1 MNKYEMN
8 IDNKNNQGNININ
21 INIYENPKESN
32 RTNNQDNIQINDNQK
47 TTLKTKQITG
57 LENLQDDEENDN
69 RTCLGKCCFYSFCCC
84 LCYSKLKSKNYFR
97 KGWRDYLIREGNDES
112 NKPFRLLTNLFVNEE
127 DAISALENI
136 RLNPNLV
143 SENKLRNDLE
153 FYIPQLCTFLLFG
166 EVKDIEEFF
175 VFLCR
180 VCNASFFFAH
190 RVHWFLSAMIN
201 AAEDKREDIIKIL
214 KMINTLFKSE
224 NVDKKT
230 KIGKFYVSNAEQF
243 MKYIKDNN
251 LYYLYD
257 VKKIQKGIDCLNDIE
272 YNDLNGYQ
280 QEVYNKYKENRD
292 IINKYCQNEYI
303 IAKEKEEK
311 RIQKKMNKNNN
322 ANKINDINTENKEMP
337 VNEAKKRFKANDFF
351 IDISNFELENIDYTY
366 QADSDDEFIDNDKK
380 NINNYSLKETVIV
393 LDSQNESDNNI
404 INDNS
409 NNKKSNIPLDINF
422 ISYHSSLNF
431 IEHLCD
437 ISNELPKHPI
447 KEQKLYLFEE
457 LTKINKKLP
466 CNVYLP
472 FLKDSTRNYIIC
484 HIPLEEVKIFR
495 TKTRCPIMLT
505 FEIIR
510 IDETNRENEDEIL
523 ENLDNFNHSRSNT
536 ITSLSS
542 SFRFNKKQSKKLPT
556 INNRLEYEY
565 DKDNLQTNA
574 DFNLSK
580 PLMISVNSF
589 FKNPTIMKKDS
600 KDSNKKDDKKTAI
613 EMSVLPIKEGYE
625 EDNESEEFSFNSKNT
640 IDKNIIDKEEEKKRL
655 MNIVSKFSIHPL
667 KTSVGNDRY
676 KLERPTFGLL
686 PSKTVFKDD
695 TTIKHSSSVKGLANK
710 LIKSN
715 QEQINTNSSNNNSTS
730 NNSENNLDNSMENND
745 MSIDEEEEIQSGEIN
760 QDFFDN
766 IFGETIEEKE
776 KNLKK
781 TSLFGKIETHKI
793 FRCIFK
799 THEDLRQEQFATQ
812 LINEFYQIFKLENTG
827 CWLNTYEII
836 STGNDSGLVE
846 MVDNSLS
853 LDQLKQK
860 TKNISL
866 KDFYINYYGKGF
878 TESISYKNAMD
889 NFVASLAGY
898 SLVCYCLQI
907 KDRHNGN
914 ILIDNKGHLIHIDFG
929 FLLSN
934 APGKG
939 IKFENAPFKLNDDM
953 LDCLG
958 GINGKYFEEFRKLL
972 KKGFLA
978 INKHRHKIIILVE
991 MMWCGHGKQ
1000 LECFEKGQE
1009 AIDELKLRLNPKQ
1022 DINKKDIFMHVDNLI
1037 GQSVD
1042 NWRTKWYDLFQYY
1055 VQGIFY

>member
-8 IDNKNNQGNININ
+8 IDDKNNQENININ
-21 INIYENPKESN
+21 INIYENNKNQIENTKDKENKNVIPKRNS
-32 RTNNQDNIQINDNQK
+32 K
-47 TTLKTKQITG
+47 TIQITG
-57 LENLQDDEENDN
+57 LENLTDEEETDD
-69 RTCLGKCCFYSFCCC
+69 RTFLEKCCFYSCCCC
-84 LCYSKLKSKNYFR
+84 LCNSKEDSKNFFR
-97 KGWRDYLIREGNDES
+97 KGWRDYLIREGKDET

-127 DAISALENI
+127 DSITALETI

-175 VFLCR
+175 VFLCK

-190 RVHWFLSAMIN
+190 RVHWFLMAMIN
-201 AAEDKREDIIKIL
+201 AAEEKREDIIRIL

-224 NVDKKT
+224 NAEKKT
-230 KIGKFYVSNAEQF
+230 KIGKFYVSNAEKFIQ
-243 MKYIKDNN
+243 YIKDNN

-257 VKKIQKGIDCLNDIE
+257 VKKIIKGIDCLSNIE
-272 YNDLNGYQ
+272 YNDLDGYQ
-280 QEVYNKYKENRD
+280 QEIYNKFKENRE
-292 IINKYCQNEYI
+292 IIEKYSENEYQ

-311 RIQKKMNKNNN
+311 RIQAKLNKHNNINNN
-322 ANKINDINTENKEMP
+322 INEVNTDKETT
-337 VNEAKKRFKANDFF
+337 NEIKKKLKANDFI
-351 IDISNFELENIDYTY
+351 IDISNFELQNIDYTY
-366 QADSDDEFIDNDKK
+366 EADSDDELNDERH
-380 NINNYSLKETVIV
+380 YSLKETVIV
-393 LDSQNESDNNI
+393 LDDTNENNR
-404 INDNS
+404 NS
-409 NNKKSNIPLDINF
+409 KIPPDINF

-447 KEQKLYLFEE
+447 NEQKLFLYAE

-510 IDETNRENEDEIL
+510 IDETNRENEDE
-523 ENLDNFNHSRSNT
+523 NLQNIEQLNHSRSNT
-536 ITSLSS
+536 ISSLGS
-542 SFRFNKKQSKKLPT
+542 SFRFNKKKSKNLPMSKDK
-556 INNRLEYEY
+556 LEYEY
-565 DKDNLQTNA
+565 DADNLKINP
-574 DFNLSK
+574 DFDLSK
-580 PLMISVNSF
+580 PLMINVNSF
-589 FKNPTIMKKDS
+589 FEKKMTFMKKDS
-600 KDSNKKDDKKTAI
+600 NINNNKKKAI
-613 EMSVLPIKEGYE
+613 ELSVLPIKEGYE
-625 EDNESEEFSFNSKNT
+625 EDKENLEFNFINKNT
-640 IDKNIIDKEEEKKRL
+640 LDENIKEKEDQNKRVK
-655 MNIVSKFSIHPL
+655 NIVSKFTLKASTEIDNDKTKFERQTQRPL
-667 KTSVGNDRY
+667 PPKNI
-676 KLERPTFGLL
+676 
-686 PSKTVFKDD
+686 FKDD
-695 TTIKHSSSVKGLANK
+695 TVIHKNSFKIAKK
-710 LIKSN
+710 LIRNSK
-715 QEQINTNSSNNNSTS
+715 EQITSYDNKINNNENNSDVNNNESFDSNSSY
-730 NNSENNLDNSMENND
+730 
-745 MSIDEEEEIQSGEIN
+745 EEEETPSGVIN
-760 QDFFDN
+760 QEFFDK

-781 TSLFGKIETHKI
+781 KSIFGKIETHKI

-898 SLVCYCLQI
+898 SLVCYFLQI

-939 IKFENAPFKLNDDM
+939 LKFENAPFKLSHDM
-953 LDCLG
+953 VDCLG
-958 GINGKYFEEFRKLL
+958 GIEGKYFEEFRKLL

-978 INKHRHKIIILVE
+978 VNKHRHKIIILVE
-991 MMWCGHGKQ
+991 MMWCGHGRK

-1009 AIDELKLRLNPKQ
+1009 AINELKLRLNPKE
-1022 DINKKDIFMHVDNLI
+1022 DIHKADIFKHVDNLI

-1042 NWRTKWYDLFQYY
+1042 NWRTKWYDIFQYY

>member
-8 IDNKNNQGNININ
+8 IDNKNNQENININ
-21 INIYENPKESN
+21 INIYENNKNQIENTKEQENKNVIPKRNS
-32 RTNNQDNIQINDNQK
+32 K
-47 TTLKTKQITG
+47 TIQITG
-57 LENLQDDEENDN
+57 LENLSDEEETDD
-69 RTCLGKCCFYSFCCC
+69 RTFLEKCCFYSCCCC
-84 LCYSKLKSKNYFR
+84 LCNSKEDTKNFFR
-97 KGWRDYLIREGNDES
+97 KGWRDYLIREGKDET

-127 DAISALENI
+127 DSISALETI

-175 VFLCR
+175 VFLCK

-190 RVHWFLSAMIN
+190 RVHWFLMAMIN
-201 AAEDKREDIIKIL
+201 AAEEKKEDIIRIL

-224 NVDKKT
+224 NAEKKT
-230 KIGKFYVSNAEQF
+230 KISKFYVSNAEKFIQ
-243 MKYIKDNN
+243 YIKDNN

-257 VKKIQKGIDCLNDIE
+257 VKKIVKGIDCLSNIE
-272 YNDLNGYQ
+272 YNDLDGYQ
-280 QEVYNKYKENRD
+280 QEIYNKFKENRE
-292 IINKYCQNEYI
+292 IIEKYSENEYQ

-311 RIQKKMNKNNN
+311 RIQAKLNKHNNINNN
-322 ANKINDINTENKEMP
+322 INEINTDKETT
-337 VNEAKKRFKANDFF
+337 NEIKKKLKANDFI
-351 IDISNFELENIDYTY
+351 IDISNFELQNIDYTY
-366 QADSDDEFIDNDKK
+366 EADSDDELNDERH
-380 NINNYSLKETVIV
+380 YSLKETVIV
-393 LDSQNESDNNI
+393 LDDMNE
-404 INDNS
+404 
-409 NNKKSNIPLDINF
+409 NNKNSKIPPDINF

-447 KEQKLYLFEE
+447 NEQKLFLYAE

-510 IDETNRENEDEIL
+510 IDETNRENEDE
-523 ENLDNFNHSRSNT
+523 NLQNIEQLNHSRSNT
-536 ITSLSS
+536 ISSLGS
-542 SFRFNKKQSKKLPT
+542 SFRFNKKKSKNLPMSKDK
-556 INNRLEYEY
+556 LEYEY
-565 DKDNLQTNA
+565 DADNLKINP
-574 DFNLSK
+574 DFDLSK
-580 PLMISVNSF
+580 PLMINVNSF
-589 FKNPTIMKKDS
+589 FEKKMTFMKKDS
-600 KDSNKKDDKKTAI
+600 NINNNKKKAI
-613 EMSVLPIKEGYE
+613 ELSVLPIKEGYE
-625 EDNESEEFSFNSKNT
+625 EDNENLDFNFINKNSL
-640 IDKNIIDKEEEKKRL
+640 DENIKEKEDQNKRVK
-655 MNIVSKFSIHPL
+655 NIVSKFTLKASTEIDNDKTKFERQTQRPL
-667 KTSVGNDRY
+667 PPKNI
-676 KLERPTFGLL
+676 
-686 PSKTVFKDD
+686 FKDD
-695 TTIKHSSSVKGLANK
+695 TVIHKNSFKIANK
-710 LIKSN
+710 LIRSSK
-715 QEQINTNSSNNNSTS
+715 EQITSYDNKINNNENNSDINNNESFDSNSSY
-730 NNSENNLDNSMENND
+730 
-745 MSIDEEEEIQSGEIN
+745 EEEEIQSGAIN
-760 QDFFDN
+760 QDFFDK

-781 TSLFGKIETHKI
+781 KSIFGKIETHKI

-898 SLVCYCLQI
+898 SLVCYFLQI

-939 IKFENAPFKLNDDM
+939 LKFENAPFKLTHDM
-953 LDCLG
+953 VDCLG
-958 GINGKYFEEFRKLL
+958 GIEGKYFEEFRKLL

-978 INKHRHKIIILVE
+978 VNKHRHKIIILVE
-991 MMWCGHGKQ
+991 MMWCGHGRK
-1000 LECFEKGQE
+1000 LECFEKGKE
-1009 AIDELKLRLNPKQ
+1009 AINELKLRLNPKE
-1022 DINKKDIFMHVDNLI
+1022 DIHKADIFKHVDNLI

-1042 NWRTKWYDLFQYY
+1042 NWRTKWYDIFQYY

>member
-8 IDNKNNQGNININ
+8 IDNKNNQENININ
-21 INIYENPKESN
+21 INIYEKNKNQIENTKEQENKNVIPKRNS
-32 RTNNQDNIQINDNQK
+32 K
-47 TTLKTKQITG
+47 TIQITG
-57 LENLQDDEENDN
+57 LENLSDEEETDD
-69 RTCLGKCCFYSFCCC
+69 RTFLEKCCFYSCCCC
-84 LCYSKLKSKNYFR
+84 LCNSKEDTKNFFR
-97 KGWRDYLIREGNDES
+97 KGWRDYLIREGKDET

-127 DAISALENI
+127 DSISALETI

-175 VFLCR
+175 VFLCK

-190 RVHWFLSAMIN
+190 RVHWFLMAMIN
-201 AAEDKREDIIKIL
+201 AAEEKKEDIIRIL

-224 NVDKKT
+224 NAEKKT
-230 KIGKFYVSNAEQF
+230 KIGKFYVSNAEKFIQ
-243 MKYIKDNN
+243 YIKDNN

-257 VKKIQKGIDCLNDIE
+257 VKKIVKGIDCLSNIE
-272 YNDLNGYQ
+272 YNDLDGYQ
-280 QEVYNKYKENRD
+280 QEIYNKFKENRE
-292 IINKYCQNEYI
+292 IIEKYSENEYQ
-303 IAKEKEEK
+303 IAKQKEEK
-311 RIQKKMNKNNN
+311 RIQAKLNKHNNINNN
-322 ANKINDINTENKEMP
+322 INEINTDKETT
-337 VNEAKKRFKANDFF
+337 NEIKKKLKANDFI
-351 IDISNFELENIDYTY
+351 IDISNFELQNIDYTY
-366 QADSDDEFIDNDKK
+366 EADSDDELNDERH
-380 NINNYSLKETVIV
+380 YSLKETVIMS
-393 LDSQNESDNNI
+393 DDMNE
-404 INDNS
+404 
-409 NNKKSNIPLDINF
+409 NNKNSKIPPDINF

-447 KEQKLYLFEE
+447 NEQKLFLYAE

-510 IDETNRENEDEIL
+510 IDETNRENEDE
-523 ENLDNFNHSRSNT
+523 NLQNIEQLNHSRSNT
-536 ITSLSS
+536 ISSLGS
-542 SFRFNKKQSKKLPT
+542 SFRFNKKKSKNLPMSKDK
-556 INNRLEYEY
+556 LEYEY
-565 DKDNLQTNA
+565 DADNLKINP
-574 DFNLSK
+574 DFDLSK
-580 PLMISVNSF
+580 PLMINVNSF
-589 FKNPTIMKKDS
+589 FEKKMTFMKKDS
-600 KDSNKKDDKKTAI
+600 NINNNKKKAI
-613 EMSVLPIKEGYE
+613 ELSVLPIKEGYE
-625 EDNESEEFSFNSKNT
+625 EDNENLDFNFINKNSL
-640 IDKNIIDKEEEKKRL
+640 DENIKEKEDQNKRVK
-655 MNIVSKFSIHPL
+655 NIVSKFTLKASTEIDNDKTKFERQTQRPL
-667 KTSVGNDRY
+667 PPKNI
-676 KLERPTFGLL
+676 
-686 PSKTVFKDD
+686 FKDD
-695 TTIKHSSSVKGLANK
+695 TVIHKNSFKIANK
-710 LIKSN
+710 LIRSSK
-715 QEQINTNSSNNNSTS
+715 EQITSYDNKINNNENNSDINNNESFDSNSSY
-730 NNSENNLDNSMENND
+730 
-745 MSIDEEEEIQSGEIN
+745 EEEEIQSGAIN
-760 QDFFDN
+760 QDFFDK

-781 TSLFGKIETHKI
+781 KSIFGKIETHKI

-898 SLVCYCLQI
+898 SLVCYFLQI

-939 IKFENAPFKLNDDM
+939 LKFENAPFKLTHDM
-953 LDCLG
+953 VDCLG
-958 GINGKYFEEFRKLL
+958 GIEGKYFEEFRKLL

-978 INKHRHKIIILVE
+978 VNKHRHKIIILVE
-991 MMWCGHGKQ
+991 MMWCGHGRK

-1009 AIDELKLRLNPKQ
+1009 AINELKLRLNPKE
-1022 DINKKDIFMHVDNLI
+1022 DIHKADIFKHVDNLI

-1042 NWRTKWYDLFQYY
+1042 NWRTKWYDIFQYY